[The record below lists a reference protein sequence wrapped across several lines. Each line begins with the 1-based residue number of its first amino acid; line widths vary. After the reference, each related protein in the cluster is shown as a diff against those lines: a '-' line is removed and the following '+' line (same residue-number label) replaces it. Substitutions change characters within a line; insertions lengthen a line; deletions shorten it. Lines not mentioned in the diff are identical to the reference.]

1 MNMHA
6 SSRPNTFLSAIG
18 RSWWVL
24 LLYGIV
30 AIIFG
35 VMAITSPV
43 SAAAA
48 LAWGM
53 GIVALVEGVISLLA
67 LFDKTVAISKGWLAL
82 YAVSSLLF
90 GVLAIANPIAT
101 ASVLVFLLAAWLI
114 VGGIFRIVFAIQVR
128 KEIEGEWLLILG
140 GVLAIVLGVMFAMN
154 PLAGIVVTTLWIGVG
169 ALIYGAVQVF
179 VAFKVRKLKGA

>member
-1 MNMHA
+1 MNA
-6 SSRPNTFLSAIG
+6 QTSSRPTSFLSVIG

-30 AIIFG
+30 AIVFG
-35 VMAITSPV
+35 IMAITSPV

-53 GIVALVEGVISLLA
+53 GVVALVEGVISLLA
-67 LFDKTVAISKGWLAL
+67 LFDKSVVISKGWLAL
-82 YAVSSLLF
+82 YAIASLLF

-101 ASVLVFLLAAWLI
+101 ASVLLFLLAAWLI

-128 KEIEGEWLLILG
+128 KEIEGEWLLILSG
-140 GVLAIVLGVMFAMN
+140 LLAIVLGVMFVIN

-169 ALIYGAVQVF
+169 ALIYGAMQIY
-179 VAFKVRKLKGA
+179 VAFKVRKLRTA